1 MILSEKNNK
10 GDYMLNTLI
19 RAAILYFFLI
29 LCMRLMG
36 KRQLGELQPTELVIT
51 ILLSEIASIPM
62 QDNGVPLINSV
73 VAIILLVAFEI
84 INSALCLK
92 SAKLRSIIEGNSLV
106 VIRDGIIDQKQ
117 LRQLRISA
125 DDLLDQLRQKDVF
138 DIDDV
143 RYAIVETNGQLS
155 VMLKPEK
162 ETVTAEMIDHK
173 NNTKA
178 LLCMVVN
185 DGKIIK
191 NTFKECDM
199 TEERLNSILK
209 KKGIKLHEIL
219 FMLADK
225 EGNYTIIKKEKSL

>member
-29 LCMRLMG
+29 LCIRLMG

-62 QDNGVPLINSV
+62 QDNGVPLINSIV
-73 VAIILLVAFEI
+73 SIILLVALEI

-106 VIRDGIIDQKQ
+106 VIRDGKIDQKQ
-117 LRQLRISA
+117 LKQLRISA

-138 DIDDV
+138 DIEDV

-173 NNTKA
+173 NNAKA

-185 DGKIIK
+185 DGKILK
-191 NTFKECDM
+191 TAFKECDM
-199 TEERLNSILK
+199 TEEKLNKILK
-209 KKGIKLHEIL
+209 EKGVKLQEIL

-225 EGNYTIIKKEKSL
+225 EDNYTIIKKEKSL